1 MIAITFALPTE
12 SSDLIRQLGPVQRDG
27 SLVFGKID
35 NHEVTILHTGVG
47 PKNCAARMETLL
59 HKAQPRLLISSG
71 FAGAVRNGFCVG
83 DLILAE
89 NFSDQ
94 QLLVSA
100 REVLRDRD
108 ARAVKLFTSQTIAD
122 GISERN
128 EIARSRNVDAVDM
141 ETETIAEVCAA
152 HGVPML
158 SLRAISDAPGEPF
171 PAPAS
176 VLFDIERQRI
186 PFSKL
191 VGYLITHPSAVWPLV
206 SFPRRIA
213 QARANLTGAIVAL
226 VREL

>member
-1 MIAITFALPTE
+1 MIAITFALSTE
-12 SSDLIRQLGPVQRDG
+12 SSDLIRQLRAVQRDG

-47 PKNCAARMETLL
+47 ARNCAARLETLL

-71 FAGAVRNGFCVG
+71 FAGAVRNDFSVG
-83 DLILAE
+83 DFILAE

-100 REVLRDRD
+100 REVLRDHD
-108 ARAVKLFTSQTIAD
+108 VRAVKLFTSQTITD

-141 ETETIAEVCAA
+141 ETETIAEVCTA
-152 HGVPML
+152 HGVPVL

-191 VGYLITHPSAVWPLV
+191 VSYLITHPSSVWRLV
-206 SFPRRIA
+206 SFSRRIA
-213 QARANLTGAIVAL
+213 RARANLTEAILAL